1 MSTTTKKKTT
11 KKNNPSDIPDSM
23 ATWSKSSMTSE
34 VLKFYRTNETAQLP
48 VFATKQSACFDMYA
62 NLINGE
68 EVQYYQ
74 AIATKVLPRRISF
87 DINSNRSFIQLNDS
101 ERMLIPTG
109 LIADIPEGFSV
120 RLHSRSGLAFKQGVY
135 LTNCEGIIDEDYV
148 DPIFAMVT
156 NISNV
161 PVKIFG
167 GDRICQGELVRC
179 EKYTLDESDE
189 APSQKTDRDGGFG
202 STGT

>member
-1 MSTTTKKKTT
+1 MSTAKKKVAKKIDTT
-11 KKNNPSDIPDSM
+11 
-23 ATWSKSSMTSE
+23 ASKSPMHE
-34 VLKFYRTNETAQLP
+34 EKLKFFKLNDTVQLP
-48 VFATKQSACFDMYA
+48 EFATKQSACFDIHA
-62 NLINGE
+62 NLVEGE
-68 EVQYYQ
+68 VIQYYQ
-74 AIATKVLPRRISF
+74 AIATKQLPRKVSF
-87 DINSNRSFIQLNDS
+87 DINSSRSFIQLNDS

-109 LIADIPEGFSV
+109 LIADIPVGFSI

-135 LTNCEGIIDEDYV
+135 LTNCEGVIDSDYV

-156 NISNV
+156 SISNV
-161 PVKIFG
+161 PVRIYD

-189 APSQKTDRDGGFG
+189 PPAQKTDRDGGFG

>member
-1 MSTTTKKKTT
+1 MSTTAKKVEKKSDNKNTT
-11 KKNNPSDIPDSM
+11 L
-23 ATWSKSSMTSE
+23 SKSPMLPE
-34 VLKFYRTNETAQLP
+34 KLKFFKLNDTVQLP
-48 VFATKQSACFDMYA
+48 TFATRESACFDICA
-62 NLINGE
+62 NLVEGGE
-68 EVQYYQ
+68 IQYYQ
-74 AIATKVLPRRISF
+74 AISTKSVPRRIAF
-87 DINSNRSFIQLNDS
+87 DINNSNTFIQLNNM

-109 LIADIPEGFSV
+109 LIADIPKGFSI

-135 LTNCEGIIDEDYV
+135 LANCEGIIDSDYV

-161 PVKIFG
+161 PVRIYN

-179 EKYTLDESDE
+179 EKYTLNESDE
-189 APSQKTDRDGGFG
+189 APTQKTDREGGFG

>member
-1 MSTTTKKKTT
+1 MSTAKKKVVAKTESSPTT
-11 KKNNPSDIPDSM
+11 N
-23 ATWSKSSMTSE
+23 TSTS
-34 VLKFYRTNETAQLP
+34 LKFYRLNEQAILP
-48 VFATKQSACFDMYA
+48 TFATKQSACFDLYA

-74 AIATKVLPRRISF
+74 AIATKVLPRKVSF
-87 DINSNRSFIQLNDS
+87 DINSNRSFIPINNE
-101 ERMLIPTG
+101 ERMLIPLG

-120 RLHSRSGLAFKQGVY
+120 RLHSRSGMAFKQGVY
-135 LTNCEGIIDEDYV
+135 LTNCEGIIDSDYV
-148 DPIFAMVT
+148 DPMFAMIT
-156 NISNV
+156 NMSNV
-161 PVKIFG
+161 PVKIYD

-189 APSQKTDRDGGFG
+189 APTQKTDREGGFG

>member
-1 MSTTTKKKTT
+1 MSTAKKKVVTKTESSPTT
-11 KKNNPSDIPDSM
+11 N
-23 ATWSKSSMTSE
+23 TS
-34 VLKFYRTNETAQLP
+34 LKFYKTNEEAQLP
-48 VFATKQSACFDMYA
+48 TFATDKSACFDLYA

-87 DINSNRSFIQLNDS
+87 DINSNRSLIQLNDS

>member
-1 MSTTTKKKTT
+1 MSTAKKKVAVKTPT
-11 KKNNPSDIPDSM
+11 VNTEI
-23 ATWSKSSMTSE
+23 TS
-34 VLKFYRTNETAQLP
+34 LKFYKLNEQAQLP
-48 VFATKQSACFDMYA
+48 VFATKQSACFDLYA
-62 NLINGE
+62 NLIVDGT
-68 EVQYYQ
+68 VQYYG
-74 AIATKVLPRRISF
+74 AIQTKELPRRVSF
-87 DINSNRSFIQLNDS
+87 DINSNRNFIQLNNM

-109 LIADIPEGFSV
+109 LIADIPDGFSV

-135 LTNCEGIIDEDYV
+135 LANCEGIIDSDYV

-161 PVKIFG
+161 PTRIYD

-179 EKYTLDESDE
+179 EKYTLNESDE
-189 APSQKTDRDGGFG
+189 APTQKTDREGGFG

>member
-1 MSTTTKKKTT
+1 MSTAKKKVVTKTESSPTT
-11 KKNNPSDIPDSM
+11 N
-23 ATWSKSSMTSE
+23 TSTS
-34 VLKFYRTNETAQLP
+34 LKFYRLNEQAILP
-48 VFATKQSACFDMYA
+48 TFATKQSACFDLYA

-74 AIATKVLPRRISF
+74 AIATKVLPRKVSF
-87 DINSNRSFIQLNDS
+87 DINSNRSFIPINNE
-101 ERMLIPTG
+101 ERMLIPLG

-120 RLHSRSGLAFKQGVY
+120 RLHSRSGMAFKQGVY
-135 LTNCEGIIDEDYV
+135 LTNCEGIIDSDYV
-148 DPIFAMVT
+148 DPMFAMIT
-156 NISNV
+156 NMSNV
-161 PVKIFG
+161 PVKIYD

-189 APSQKTDRDGGFG
+189 APPQKTDREGGFG

>member
-1 MSTTTKKKTT
+1 MSTAKKKVVAKTESSPTT
-11 KKNNPSDIPDSM
+11 N
-23 ATWSKSSMTSE
+23 TS
-34 VLKFYRTNETAQLP
+34 LKFYKTNEEAQLP
-48 VFATKQSACFDMYA
+48 TFATDKSACFDLYA

-179 EKYTLDESDE
+179 EKYTLNESDE
-189 APSQKTDRDGGFG
+189 PPTQKTDREGGFG
-202 STGT
+202 STGV